1 MQPLQD
7 AYGNTLEIGDWI
19 IVPDFIGPHFAYL
32 KIGIIS
38 DTEDALW
45 YNYVALVDGGNGI
58 CSYDALV
65 SPQSCIKVSP
75 RSVPLS
81 IRSKILDSIQ
91 DNPGALH
98 ADRCKLALWNE
109 PLSSL

>member
-19 IVPDFIGPHFAYL
+19 MFPDYNGALSYL
-32 KIGIIS
+32 HVAIIADVQDEMWISYCPIGIVTRPVGI
-38 DTEDALW
+38 
-45 YNYVALVDGGNGI
+45 NYTTLDRPGA
-58 CSYDALV
+58 A
-65 SPQSCIKVSP
+65 IKINP

-81 IRSKILDSIQ
+81 IRTKILDSIQ

-109 PLSSL
+109 PMSSL